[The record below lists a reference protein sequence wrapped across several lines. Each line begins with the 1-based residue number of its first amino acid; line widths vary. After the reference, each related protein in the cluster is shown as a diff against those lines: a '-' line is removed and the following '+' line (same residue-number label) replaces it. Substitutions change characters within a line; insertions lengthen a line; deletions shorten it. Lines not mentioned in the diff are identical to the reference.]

1 MLAFIGLSVNAQNFD
16 QAKKK
21 PLEKKDSIVQKD
33 SINKLSQISL
43 PDRIK
48 AKPAAKELWNHLPQ
62 FQVEQNSTPRW
73 YAIENAD
80 NPTYWQGVKIN
91 RILICLKKG
100 KTESDIK
107 FFIDKYSL
115 NLTKDKSMF
124 PEIMNFFVYEIP
136 NASKEKMLEIISA
149 AKAIDFIE
157 FAEPD
162 IIIESQTCTPNDPY
176 YSSNQWG
183 PYNVWADSAW
193 CYETGSNTLQMIA
206 IIDNACDYSHL
217 DLYNTVWYGWDFA
230 DEDNNPIPINTSVNH
245 GTHVSGISSGKI
257 NNGIG
262 ISGMANDTV
271 FFAKVTTDADP
282 LPYIYTAVI
291 NAINYFST
299 EPRIRVINM
308 SFGGTSIN
316 TALQTACDNAWNNGK
331 LLIAASGNVAQSG
344 NPINYPAA
352 FSSVVAVGAV
362 DVNYNWS
369 TYSSYGN
376 YVEVSAP
383 GGDGSNSAG
392 DIYSTLPNNSYG
404 YMFGTSMAS
413 PLVAGLA
420 GLMFAANPALTNVQA
435 RTILQQCVFDFG
447 TTGWDQYYGYGVV
460 CAYCAVIDAI
470 LIIEENDISSNT
482 TSWNIFPN
490 PSAGQFTFQSENT
503 ISKLNI
509 SVTNILGQEI
519 YYSTIDQLNNTT
531 IDLSNQP
538 NGIYFIQIISEK
550 ESFTNKIIINK

>member
-1 MLAFIGLSVNAQNFD
+1 MLLVSINTCLWGQNFK

-21 PLEKKDSIVQKD
+21 PLEQKDRIVQKD

-43 PDRIK
+43 PDRTK
-48 AKPAAKELWNHLPQ
+48 AKPATKELWKPLPQ
-62 FQVEQNSTPRW
+62 FQVEQNFIPRW
-73 YAIENAD
+73 YALENAD
-80 NPTYWQGVKIN
+80 NPTYWQGVKTD

-100 KTESDIK
+100 KTEIDIK
-107 FFIDKYSL
+107 FLIDKYSL
-115 NLTKDKSMF
+115 KPTKDKSMF
-124 PEIMNFFVYEIP
+124 IEIMNFFVYEIP

-162 IIIESQTCTPNDPY
+162 MIIESQTCNPNDPY

-183 PYNVWADSAW
+183 PHNIWADSAW
-193 CYETGSNTLQMIA
+193 CYETGTNTWEVIG
-206 IIDNACDYSHL
+206 IIDNACDYYHS
-217 DLYNTVWYGWDFA
+217 DLYNTVWYGYDFA
-230 DEDNNPIPINTSVNH
+230 DGDNDPIPINTSVNH

-257 NNGIG
+257 DNGTG

-282 LPYIYTAVI
+282 LLYNYTAVI

-316 TALQTACDNAWNNGK
+316 AALQTACDNAWNNGK
-331 LLIAASGNVAQSG
+331 LLIAAAGNVAQSG

-362 DVNYNWS
+362 DVNNNWS
-369 TYSSYGN
+369 TYSSYGT

-383 GGDGSNSAG
+383 GGDGSNGAG

-413 PLVAGLA
+413 PLVTGLA
-420 GLMFAANPALTNVQA
+420 GLMFAANPSITNSQA

-447 TTGWDQYYGYGVV
+447 ATGWDQYYGYGVV
-460 CAYCAVIDAI
+460 CAYCAVMAAI
-470 LIIEENDISSNT
+470 ITSVDEITDYSEINIS
-482 TSWNIFPN
+482 PN
-490 PSAGQFTFQSENT
+490 PANDVININLPAYFSEDKTTFELFDING
-503 ISKLNI
+503 KLLKSLSIQGNQTQINI
-509 SVTNILGQEI
+509 SELPSGVYIIKVT
-519 YYSTIDQLNNTT
+519 D
-531 IDLSNQP
+531 
-538 NGIYFIQIISEK
+538 
-550 ESFTNKIIINK
+550 NKGVAVKKFAKN